1 MSVNRLKLGCEV
13 TLIKYLV
20 SVTSSIFLPKALTWN
35 KITFPASNSPNLAEL
50 VENVL
55 MKSISKKMYQYSNFY
70 LIYHCLL

>member
-13 TLIKYLV
+13 TLMKYLV